1 MAAVWE
7 TDIPAGE
14 KLVLLA
20 LADCAN
26 DEGRCWPG
34 VASLCRKTGKAERSL
49 QGALKALESGG
60 HITRDQIPGKGCRYV
75 IHPTP
80 SLFAPAKSAPRNK
93 CAPQDNANTPA
104 KSAGTPAKSAGKPS
118 KKHQEP
124 SNSTK
129 ARAVFQLPNDI
140 PKQEWA
146 DFEEM
151 RQRIRKPMTDGARRL
166 AIKRLRKFQEQGHD
180 PADVLN
186 HCILN
191 AYQGIFAPTK
201 DRANGNGTSG
211 IGKSAAAFAMLD
223 PSNDEPF

>member
-1 MAAVWE
+1 MSAVWE
-7 TDIPAGE
+7 VDLPAGE

-60 HITRDQIPGKGCRYV
+60 HITRDQIPGKGCRYM
-75 IHPTP
+75 IHPTL
-80 SLFAPAKSAPRNK
+80 SLFTPAKSAPRNK
-93 CAPQDNANTPA
+93 CAPQDNADTPA

-124 SNSTK
+124 S
-129 ARAVFQLPNDI
+129 I
-140 PKQEWA
+140 PKKRAMPLPSDW
-146 DFEEM
+146 
-151 RQRIRKPMTDGARRL
+151 KPEGFGTKTKCAQIIAGWTEDRL
-166 AIKRLRKFQEQGHD
+166 ESEIEAFMAHHQTRANCFPDWQAGWKTW
-180 PADVLN
+180 VLN
-186 HCILN
+186 S
-191 AYQGIFAPTK
+191 ARF
-201 DRANGNGTSG
+201 DRSRNNGNGTSG

-223 PSNDEPF
+223 ASDERPF